1 MHVNKARIEAFSD
14 SIFAFAATLLVLA
27 FASPEEAHT
36 PAVDS
41 QLLAALLVQ
50 WPHFVAY
57 LLSFAVIGIM
67 WHNHHALFRLVTKVD
82 RLTGLAN
89 LALMAI
95 TAFIPFATS
104 VLGAYPY
111 TRTATVLYG
120 IILTVSSLAF
130 NVLLMHLVRTKSFK
144 ASVSKATIGQTIRAY
159 RIGWATYAIATIASL
174 VAPISGLVLYIL
186 IVGYFLIPRGADADI
201 FVDSE

>member
-1 MHVNKARIEAFSD
+1 M
-14 SIFAFAATLLVLA
+14 
-27 FASPEEAHT
+27 
-36 PAVDS
+36 
-41 QLLAALLVQ
+41 Q

-120 IILTVSSLAF
+120 MTLTISSLAY
-130 NVLLMHLVRTKSFK
+130 NVLLMHLARTKSFK
-144 ASVSKATIGQTIRAY
+144 VTVNRATINQTIRAY
-159 RIGWATYAIATIASL
+159 RIGLATYAIATIASL
-174 VAPISGLVLYIL
+174 VGPTSGLVLYIL
-186 IVGYFLIPRGADADI
+186 IVGYFLVPRGADADI
-201 FVDSE
+201 FVDTE